1 MDVSVRLTRQ
11 KINHRHPEPSH
22 LVVRVAGPMPHAMQP
37 MPKDIVL
44 VADTSSSMSEAADHR
59 PGSPSKC
66 DAAREAMLR
75 FLLQLDDHDRVG
87 LVAFSDSAHV
97 FTPIGAL
104 RTNRAMLEQ
113 GIRRIGAHSGT
124 NLVGGVSEAIGM
136 LAEETQPGDELRT
149 QRIILFTDGQPTV
162 GITDHDDVCKA
173 IRERRRETMTD
184 APIATF
190 GFGPVGDLRGRSGYD
205 PELLEAIATLSG
217 GASYH
222 AEGADAL
229 IHAFAMELG
238 FLRSLTATNVR
249 VRITA
254 HDPFHIVVLE
264 NVPIIAAGQ
273 NGNDVTLAIGNLYDG
288 KPVSVTAALQ
298 VPSVDKVFPRPT
310 AAATV
315 RVTGQRVDGTPF
327 DISSEVRFRYVAP
340 NDAEQRPD
348 PQTELDRLQIA
359 AGIAIREAWR
369 YARQG
374 RFTDAAQRIL
384 AIREELKR
392 IDLPEAKERVAELER
407 IGSDLGDR
415 QRFAE
420 QAGHLRDAGQT
431 YMTGY
436 GGGRSDYTSLGM
448 PTTAQRGAY
457 DDMTM
462 LGNLRQEDFDALRQA
477 GVDAAHI
484 IIDGDQL
491 RVSNTAELRRR
502 PSVVQRL
509 RDALGNRGGNRGT
522 GT

>member
-11 KINHRHPEPSH
+11 KINHRHPEPTH

-44 VADTSSSMSEAADHR
+44 VADTSSSMCEATDHR
-59 PGSPSKC
+59 HGSPTKR
-66 DAAREAMLR
+66 DAAREAMFR

-97 FTPIGAL
+97 LTPIGTL
-104 RTNRAMLEQ
+104 RTKRAMLEQ
-113 GIRRIGAHSGT
+113 SIRRIGAHGST
-124 NLVGGVSEAIGM
+124 NLVDGVGEAITM
-136 LAEETQPGDELRT
+136 LAEETQPEDQLRT
-149 QRIILFTDGQPTV
+149 QRIILFTDGVPTV
-162 GITDHDDVCKA
+162 GITGHDNICAA
-173 IRERRRETMTD
+173 IRERRRAAMSD
-184 APIATF
+184 VPIATF
-190 GFGPVGDLRGRSGYD
+190 GFGPVGHAAGADGYD

-217 GASYH
+217 GVSYH

-254 HDPFHIVVLE
+254 HDPFHVVVLE

-288 KPVSVTAALQ
+288 KPASVTAELQ
-298 VPSVDKVFPRPT
+298 IPSVDKVFPRAT
-310 AAATV
+310 SAATV

-327 DISSEVRFRYVAP
+327 DISSEARFRYVAP
-340 NDAEQRPD
+340 SDAEQRPD
-348 PQTELDRLQIA
+348 PQIELDRLQIA
-359 AGIAIREAWR
+359 AGIAIQDAWR
-369 YARQG
+369 YARDS

-420 QAGHLRDAGQT
+420 QAGHLRDAGRT
-431 YMTGY
+431 YMSGY

-448 PTTAQRGAY
+448 PSAQQQQAF
-457 DDMTM
+457 DDMTI
-462 LGNLRQEDFDALRQA
+462 LGDLKIKDFEAVRQA
-477 GVDAAHI
+477 GVDPNHI
-484 IIDGDQL
+484 IIDGDRL

-502 PSVVQRL
+502 PSVIERL
-509 RDALGNRGGNRGT
+509 GKLLGGGNRGT
-522 GT
+522 DT